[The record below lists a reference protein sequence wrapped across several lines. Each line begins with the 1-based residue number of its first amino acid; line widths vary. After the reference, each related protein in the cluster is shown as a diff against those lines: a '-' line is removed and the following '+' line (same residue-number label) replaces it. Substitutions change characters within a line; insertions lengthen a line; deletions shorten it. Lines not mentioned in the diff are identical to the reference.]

1 MKFIYTITDFS
12 SCGLPA
18 PLSNVHNSLSYCY
31 WMRVTKMT
39 RHQVPLLLL
48 KPSFVKLYLLD
59 LLLVCEIRHLYCV
72 LKFSAKISQF
82 DWLMML
88 GQGCQNGMGPKYE
101 APMRKTVHSV
111 QSVVWSVTHLVA
123 GVTHTH
129 SVSSHGEVPGERFR
143 RRFLVRVRV
152 HVLTLRQDSE
162 IHHKFHHRLSNGKVI
177 NINVQIN
184 KWTVRHELSMWV
196 KIVVFS
202 SSFVQK
208 DVHITFSKETKGK
221 WNVSE

>member
-31 WMRVTKMT
+31 WMRLQRWQDIKF
-39 RHQVPLLLL
+39 HYYYWNLHLWNYICWAFCW
-48 KPSFVKLYLLD
+48 SVKYGILT
-59 LLLVCEIRHLYCV
+59 V
-72 LKFSAKISQF
+72 FSNLAPKSHNLIGWWCWVK
-82 DWLMML
+82 DVRMEW
-88 GQGCQNGMGPKYE
+88 GQSTSC
-101 APMRKTVHSV
+101 MRKTVHSV